1 MTRCG
6 CGDLVAEDVLMRRRT
21 TNRDLLGLAWR
32 TVVLVLSATAPAHAY
47 VDPGS
52 GTMLWQLLLAAG
64 AGALL
69 FGRRALAR
77 VVSLLRVG
85 LRRGR

>member
-1 MTRCG
+1 
-6 CGDLVAEDVLMRRRT
+6 VEDVPMILGT
-21 TNRDLLGLAWR
+21 TKPYLFSLAWR
-32 TVVLVLSATAPAHAY
+32 TVVLVLFTSVPAHAY

-64 AGALL
+64 AGVLL